1 LIGGLR
7 AAPGGCASPDFGGLM
22 IVFAHQAGERAGP
35 GERWVGSK
43 TSAFPS
49 LVSAVAPSPSGM
61 TMNAPSMAS
70 RQSAVRHEGQFM
82 CSGYELALK
91 LARLSVEA
99 VASDASF
106 IRNFCRQEP
115 EEQRDQGYG
124 DGAANPPQAVYAE
137 TTKSDYTEKSEK
149 IT

>member
-1 LIGGLR
+1 
-7 AAPGGCASPDFGGLM
+7 
-22 IVFAHQAGERAGP
+22 
-35 GERWVGSK
+35 
-43 TSAFPS
+43 
-49 LVSAVAPSPSGM
+49 
-61 TMNAPSMAS
+61 
-70 RQSAVRHEGQFM
+70 M